1 MSNIIAFDLD
11 SENIIWSL
19 EGYTNR
25 QHDVDILKDDGSYIS
40 IFDNNIAKGKISV

>member
-19 EGYTNR
+19 EGLQIVNMML
-25 QHDVDILKDDGSYIS
+25 ILKMMVLIFQFS
-40 IFDNNIAKGKISV
+40 III